1 MSYIKESKEKPFTL
15 WDFSNNTKF
24 IVCSSNIEY
33 DFECCNII
41 LSDTHYNDNNKCTEV
56 EVIVWVSDLERKI
69 KGYGRHT
76 ISIEEVPNKIDM
88 KQLLI
93 EISKTFGKI
102 DFDEECCYIEV
113 ESKKM
118 NFTF

>member
-24 IVCSSNIEY
+24 IVRSRDNNYCA
-33 DFECCNII
+33 CHII
-41 LSDTHYNDNNKCTEV
+41 LADSRYNYDNRCTEI
-56 EVIVWVSDLERKI
+56 EVIVWVSD
-69 KGYGRHT
+69 KGYGRYT
-76 ISIEEVPNKIDM
+76 ISIEEVSNKIDM

-93 EISKTFGKI
+93 EIAKTFGKTDI
-102 DFDEECCYIEV
+102 NEKYCYIEV

-118 NFTF
+118 DFTF